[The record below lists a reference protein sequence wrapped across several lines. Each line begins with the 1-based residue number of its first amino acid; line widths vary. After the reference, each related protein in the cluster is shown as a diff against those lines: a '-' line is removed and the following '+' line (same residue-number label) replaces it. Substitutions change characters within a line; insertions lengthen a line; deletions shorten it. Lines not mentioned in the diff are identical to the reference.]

1 MEISTKMHL
10 LELSTMIHV
19 VRKQIKWKLVNE
31 RPRDI
36 SLLDYVNYLIC
47 GVYQSMNGRTRNTIF
62 AGTRKI
68 KARKNFVQELIS
80 SNLRSKRLAFMGT
93 IHSIEI

>member
-1 MEISTKMHL
+1 MHL

-36 SLLDYVNYLIC
+36 SLARLRYLIC
-47 GVYQSMNGRTRNTIF
+47 RIYQSVNGELEMQF
-62 AGTRKI
+62 YSSDY
-68 KARKNFVQELIS
+68 FVCLF
-80 SNLRSKRLAFMGT
+80 RP
-93 IHSIEI
+93 